1 MLLYAMPFQTLF
13 LGVISMPTYEYECDA
28 CGKTFEFFQK
38 MSDEPLKICICCK
51 KKPVRRMIGTGA
63 GIIFKGSGFY
73 CTDYRK
79 ESYKSAQKADF
90 AKSAESSTKTD
101 SGAKADTS
109 KKTET
114 VTKSDTS
121 KSTK

>member
-1 MLLYAMPFQTLF
+1 
-13 LGVISMPTYEYECDA
+13 MPTYEYECDA

-38 MSDEPLKICICCK
+38 MTDEPLKACILCK

-79 ESYKSAQKADF
+79 DGYKAAQKADT
-90 AKSAESSTKTD
+90 AKSSESS
-101 SGAKADTS
+101 S
-109 KKTET
+109 KPET
-114 VTKSDTS
+114 VTKSETSTKSDTS
-121 KSTK
+121 KSKKQSNS

>member
-1 MLLYAMPFQTLF
+1 
-13 LGVISMPTYEYECDA
+13 MPTYEYECDA

-38 MSDEPLKICICCK
+38 MSDEPLKTCICCK

-79 ESYKSAQKADF
+79 DGYKTAQKADS
-90 AKSAESSTKTD
+90 AKAAESS
-101 SGAKADTS
+101 AKPEAS
-109 KKTET
+109 
-114 VTKSDTS
+114 TKSDTANP
-121 KSTK
+121 TK